1 MQLQIDK
8 LGKVSITIEEGY
20 WDINKDYDKLTVV
33 EKQGTY
39 GTFISRK
46 PVPSGTVLTN
56 REYWIPFS
64 SLKEEII
71 IDYNKFINKYQPI
84 IDDIVNR
91 LNDEARLS
99 KNIILVTYEELKTKR
114 DEGSLIPGLWY
125 QITDYTASTTQD
137 NTNVGAGQFDILV
150 LATSENTL
158 SEEAKAVRHEGDT
171 YYPDYVQF
179 NAWKLWYCLDNDSNR
194 FYWADEENGTG
205 VIYRMIDEWNN
216 DCPYDFKS
224 IIFYH
229 ENIGDSLTFS
239 RGSAD
244 DTENM
249 SYDTSTF
256 LYNGEILAK
265 NNKITPYVTKI
276 EVDYKQKTIQVLNF
290 ISLLAYTNLN
300 GVSDYC
306 KGIVQNNI
314 LENCY
319 KCFILGCADN
329 KIIDSSLYLSVNCMG
344 NYIIRSTLNFYKG
357 LFWANAIDISLQYN
371 TISNSNIEVDRTSL
385 AHGDCWPEAIQ
396 NSNIKNT
403 EIYASCINI
412 VKSNILYS
420 AFPLHSGMMP
430 IEILYSYVNDL
441 AIDNNINN
449 IPLVTI
455 DSSVLNHNSLYI
467 DTKHNI
473 SIRSSNLINNSNL
486 YIKDIENCSI
496 INTDSI
502 YDVSGLTLENCSI
515 HEVYSLDIEK
525 DDNTL
530 PIKYVELKNI
540 GEQIGCIQI
549 DESSN
554 YHVIHENKRDNTL
567 IADNL

>member
-46 PVPSGTVLTN
+46 PVPAGTVLTN

-91 LNDEARLS
+91 LN

-114 DEGSLIPGLWY
+114 DEGSLIAGLWY
-125 QITDYTASTTQD
+125 QITDYKASTTD
-137 NTNVGAGQFDILV
+137 DFTDVNEGQFDILV

-205 VIYRMIDEWNN
+205 VVYRMIDEWNN

-229 ENIGDSLTFS
+229 TDIGDSFTFS
-239 RGSAD
+239 YGSAD
-244 DTENM
+244 DIEHM
-249 SYDTSTF
+249 FYDTSTF

-265 NNKITPYVTKI
+265 NNKITPYVTQI
-276 EVDYKQKTIQVLNF
+276 EEDYKERTVQVLNF
-290 ISLLAYTNLN
+290 ISLLACTDSN
-300 GVSDYC
+300 VSSNYC
-306 KGIVQNNI
+306 KSIVQNNI

-319 KCFILGCADN
+319 ECFILGCADN
-329 KIIDSSLYLSVNCMG
+329 KIINSSLYFAVNCMG
-344 NYIIRSTLNFYKG
+344 NYIIRSTLNFYEG
-357 LFWANAIDISLQYN
+357 FLWADATDISLQYN
-371 TISNSNIEVDRTSL
+371 TISNSNIEVSRTSL
-385 AHGDCWPEAIQ
+385 AKGERWPEAIE

-403 EIYASCINI
+403 EIYASYINI
-412 VKSNILYS
+412 VKSNIL
-420 AFPLHSGMMP
+420 HSTLPKGGTMMP
-430 IEILYSYVNDL
+430 IQILYSYVNDL
-441 AIDNNINN
+441 VIDDYIDNV
-449 IPLVTI
+449 PLVEI
-455 DSSVLNHNSLYI
+455 EDSVLNHNSLFI
-467 DTKHNI
+467 DTEPD
-473 SIRSSNLINNSNL
+473 IRIISSNLTNNSDL

-496 INTDSI
+496 RNTDCI
-502 YDVSGLTLENCSI
+502 YDVSGLTFENCSI
-515 HEVYSLDIEK
+515 HEVYNLEIGKEE
-525 DDNTL
+525 NTL

-540 GEQIGCIQI
+540 GEQIGYIHI

-554 YHVIHENKRDNTL
+554 YHVIHENKRDNML

>member
-46 PVPSGTVLTN
+46 PVPAGTVLTN

-99 KNIILVTYEELKTKR
+99 KNIIPVTYEELKTKR

-125 QITDYTASTTQD
+125 QITDYRASTTQD
-137 NTNVGAGQFDILV
+137 YTKVGAGQFDILV

-179 NAWKLWYCLDNDSNR
+179 NTWKLWYCLDNDSNR

-224 IIFYH
+224 IIFFH

-239 RGSAD
+239 HGSAD
-244 DTENM
+244 DTEHM

-265 NNKITPYVTKI
+265 NNKITPYVTQI
-276 EVDYKQKTIQVLNF
+276 EEDYKERTVQVLNF
-290 ISLLAYTNLN
+290 ISLLAYTDPN
-300 GVSDYC
+300 VSDYC
-306 KGIVQNNI
+306 KNIVQNNI

-329 KIIDSSLYLSVNCMG
+329 KIINSSLYFSVNCMG

-357 LFWANAIDISLQYN
+357 LFWADATDISLQYN
-371 TISNSNIEVDRTSL
+371 TISNSNIDVSRTSL
-385 AHGDCWPEAIQ
+385 ANGERWPEAIES
-396 NSNIKNT
+396 SNIKNT
-403 EIYASCINI
+403 EIYASYINI

-420 AFPLHSGMMP
+420 TLPKSGGMMP

-441 AIDNNINN
+441 MINDEVDN
-449 IPLVTI
+449 IPLVSI
-455 DSSVLNHNSLYI
+455 DNSVLNHNSLFI
-467 DTKHNI
+467 DTESNI
-473 SIRSSNLINNSNL
+473 SIIYSNLTNNSDL
-486 YIKDIENCSI
+486 YIKAIENCSI
-496 INTDSI
+496 RNTDLI
-502 YDVSGLTLENCSI
+502 CDISGLTFQNCSI
-515 HEVYSLDIEK
+515 HEVYNLNIEK

-530 PIKYVELKNI
+530 PVKYVELKNI
-540 GEQIGCIQI
+540 GEQIGNLHI
-549 DESSN
+549 DESAN

>member
-46 PVPSGTVLTN
+46 PVPAGTVLTN

-91 LNDEARLS
+91 LNEGRLS

-125 QITDYTASTTQD
+125 QITDYKASTTD
-137 NTNVGAGQFDILV
+137 DFTDVNEGQFDILV

-229 ENIGDSLTFS
+229 KDIGGSLTFS
-239 RGSAD
+239 RGNAD
-244 DTENM
+244 DIENM
-249 SYDTSTF
+249 FYDTSTF

-265 NNKITPYVTKI
+265 NNKITPYITQI
-276 EVDYKQKTIQVLNF
+276 EEDYKERTVQVLNF
-290 ISLLAYTNLN
+290 ISLLAYTDSNTN
-300 GVSDYC
+300 YC
-306 KGIVQNNI
+306 EGIVQNNI

-319 KCFILGCADN
+319 DCFILGCADN
-329 KIIDSSLYLSVNCMG
+329 KIINSSLHFSVNCMG
-344 NYIIRSTLNFYKG
+344 NYIIRSTLNFSEG
-357 LFWANAIDISLQYN
+357 FLWAEADDISLQYN
-371 TISNSNIEVDRTSL
+371 TISNSNIEVSRTSL
-385 AHGDCWPEAIQ
+385 AKGERWPEAIE

-403 EIYASCINI
+403 EIYASYINI
-412 VKSNILYS
+412 LKSNIL
-420 AFPLHSGMMP
+420 HSTLPKSGTMMP
-430 IEILYSYVNDL
+430 IQILYSYVNDL
-441 AIDNNINN
+441 VIDDYIDNV
-449 IPLVTI
+449 PLVEI
-455 DSSVLNHNSLYI
+455 EDSVLNHNSLFI
-467 DTKHNI
+467 DTEPD
-473 SIRSSNLINNSNL
+473 IRIISSNLTNNSDL

-496 INTDSI
+496 RNTNCI
-502 YDVSGLTLENCSI
+502 YDVSGLTFENCSI
-515 HEVYSLDIEK
+515 HEVYNLEIGKEES
-525 DDNTL
+525 TL

-540 GEQIGCIQI
+540 GEQIEFILI

>member
-46 PVPSGTVLTN
+46 PVPAGTVLTN

-91 LNDEARLS
+91 LNEGRLS

-125 QITDYTASTTQD
+125 QITDYKASTTD
-137 NTNVGAGQFDILV
+137 DFTDVNEGQFDILV

-229 ENIGDSLTFS
+229 KDIGGSLTFS
-239 RGSAD
+239 RGNAD
-244 DTENM
+244 DIENM
-249 SYDTSTF
+249 FYDTSTF

-265 NNKITPYVTKI
+265 NNKITPYITQI
-276 EVDYKQKTIQVLNF
+276 EEDYKERTVQVLNF
-290 ISLLAYTNLN
+290 ISLLAYTDSNTN
-300 GVSDYC
+300 YC
-306 KGIVQNNI
+306 EGIVQNNI

-319 KCFILGCADN
+319 DCFILGCADN
-329 KIIDSSLYLSVNCMG
+329 KIINSSLHFSVNCMG
-344 NYIIRSTLNFYKG
+344 NYIIRSTLNFSEG
-357 LFWANAIDISLQYN
+357 FLWAEADDISLQYN
-371 TISNSNIEVDRTSL
+371 TISNSNIEVSRTSL
-385 AHGDCWPEAIQ
+385 AKGERWPEAIE

-403 EIYASCINI
+403 EIYASYINI
-412 VKSNILYS
+412 LKSNIL
-420 AFPLHSGMMP
+420 HSTLPKSGTMMS
-430 IEILYSYVNDL
+430 IQILYSYVNDL
-441 AIDNNINN
+441 VIDDYIDNV
-449 IPLVTI
+449 PLVEI
-455 DSSVLNHNSLYI
+455 EDSVLNHNSLFI
-467 DTKHNI
+467 DTEPD
-473 SIRSSNLINNSNL
+473 IRIISSNLTNNSDL

-496 INTDSI
+496 RNTNCI
-502 YDVSGLTLENCSI
+502 YDVSGLTFENCSI
-515 HEVYSLDIEK
+515 HEVYNLEIGKEES
-525 DDNTL
+525 TL

-540 GEQIGCIQI
+540 GEQIEFILI

>member
-46 PVPSGTVLTN
+46 PVPAGTILTN

-71 IDYNKFINKYQPI
+71 IDYNKFINKYQTI

-125 QITDYTASTTQD
+125 QITDYEASTTQD
-137 NTNVGAGQFDILV
+137 NTDVNEGQFDILV

-158 SEEAKAVRHEGDT
+158 SEEAKATRHEGDT

-224 IIFYH
+224 IFYH
-229 ENIGDSLTFS
+229 TDIGPSFTFS
-239 RGSAD
+239 HGSYD
-244 DTENM
+244 DTDNM
-249 SYDTSTF
+249 LDDTSTF

-265 NNKITPYVTKI
+265 NNKITPYVTQI
-276 EVDYKQKTIQVLNF
+276 EEDYKTRIVQVLNF
-290 ISLLAYTNLN
+290 ISLLAYTDPN
-300 GVSDYC
+300 VSDYC
-306 KGIVQNNI
+306 KRVVQNNI

-319 KCFILGCADN
+319 ECFILGCADN
-329 KIIDSSLYLSVNCMG
+329 KIINSSLYLSVNCMG
-344 NYIIRSTLNFYKG
+344 NYIISSTLNFYEG
-357 LFWANAIDISLQYN
+357 YFCADANDISLQYN
-371 TISNSNIEVDRTSL
+371 TISNSIINVSRTSL
-385 AHGDCWPEAIQ
+385 ANGERQSEAIEK
-396 NSNIKNT
+396 SNIKNT
-403 EIYASCINI
+403 EICASYINI
-412 VKSNILYS
+412 VKSNILHS
-420 AFPLHSGMMP
+420 ILPLHSSMMP

-441 AIDNNINN
+441 IIDDDEVSNVLLVEINN
-449 IPLVTI
+449 
-455 DSSVLNHNSLYI
+455 SVLNHNSLLI
-467 DTKHNI
+467 DTE
-473 SIRSSNLINNSNL
+473 SDIRIFSSNLTNNSNL
-486 YIKDIENCSI
+486 YIKAIENCSI
-496 INTDSI
+496 RNTDSI
-502 YDVSGLTLENCSI
+502 YDVSGLTFKNCSI
-515 HEVYSLDIEK
+515 HEVYNLEIGKEER
-525 DDNTL
+525 TL

-540 GEQIGCIQI
+540 GEQIEYIHI
-549 DESSN
+549 DESLN

>member
-46 PVPSGTVLTN
+46 PVPAGTVLTN

-91 LNDEARLS
+91 LNEGRLS

-125 QITDYTASTTQD
+125 QITDYKASTTD
-137 NTNVGAGQFDILV
+137 DFTDVNEGQFDILV

-229 ENIGDSLTFS
+229 KDIGGSLTFS
-239 RGSAD
+239 RGNVD
-244 DTENM
+244 DIENM
-249 SYDTSTF
+249 FYDTSTF

-265 NNKITPYVTKI
+265 NNKITPYITQI
-276 EVDYKQKTIQVLNF
+276 EEDYKERTVQVLNF
-290 ISLLAYTNLN
+290 ISLLAYTDSNTN
-300 GVSDYC
+300 YC
-306 KGIVQNNI
+306 EGIVQNNI

-319 KCFILGCADN
+319 ECFILGCADN
-329 KIIDSSLYLSVNCMG
+329 KIINSSVYFSVNCVG
-344 NYIIRSTLNFYKG
+344 YYIIRSTLDFYEG
-357 LFWANAIDISLQYN
+357 FLWADADDISIQYN
-371 TISNSNIEVDRTSL
+371 TTSNSNIEVTRTSL
-385 AHGDCWPEAIQ
+385 ANG
-396 NSNIKNT
+396 
-403 EIYASCINI
+403 
-412 VKSNILYS
+412 
-420 AFPLHSGMMP
+420 
-430 IEILYSYVNDL
+430 
-441 AIDNNINN
+441 
-449 IPLVTI
+449 
-455 DSSVLNHNSLYI
+455 
-467 DTKHNI
+467 
-473 SIRSSNLINNSNL
+473 
-486 YIKDIENCSI
+486 
-496 INTDSI
+496 
-502 YDVSGLTLENCSI
+502 
-515 HEVYSLDIEK
+515 
-525 DDNTL
+525 
-530 PIKYVELKNI
+530 
-540 GEQIGCIQI
+540 
-549 DESSN
+549 
-554 YHVIHENKRDNTL
+554 
-567 IADNL
+567 

>member
-46 PVPSGTVLTN
+46 PVPAGTVLTN

-125 QITDYTASTTQD
+125 QITDYRASTTQD
-137 NTNVGAGQFDILV
+137 NTSVGAGQFDILV

-158 SEEAKAVRHEGDT
+158 SEEAKATRHEGDT
-171 YYPDYVQF
+171 YYPDYVRF

-229 ENIGDSLTFS
+229 TDIGDSLTFS
-239 RGSAD
+239 HGSAD

-249 SYDTSTF
+249 SDDISTF

-265 NNKITPYVTKI
+265 NNKITPYVTQI
-276 EVDYKQKTIQVLNF
+276 EEDYKERTVQVLNF
-290 ISLLAYTNLN
+290 ISLLSYRDYN
-300 GVSDYC
+300 VSNYC
-306 KGIVQNNI
+306 KSIVQNNI

-329 KIIDSSLYLSVNCMG
+329 KIINSSVYFSVNCMG
-344 NYIIRSTLNFYKG
+344 NYIIRSTLDFYKG
-357 LFWANAIDISLQYN
+357 LFWANATDISLQYN
-371 TISNSNIEVDRTSL
+371 TISNSDIEVDRTLL
-385 AHGDCWPEAIQ
+385 ANGERWPEAIQ
-396 NSNIKNT
+396 SSNIKNT
-403 EIYASCINI
+403 EIYASYINI

-420 AFPLHSGMMP
+420 TLPKSGSMMP
-430 IEILYSYVNDL
+430 IEILYSYVNNLMIDDKVDNVPL
-441 AIDNNINN
+441 VAIDN
-449 IPLVTI
+449 
-455 DSSVLNHNSLYI
+455 SFLNYNSLLIYSEPI
-467 DTKHNI
+467 CI
-473 SIRSSNLINNSNL
+473 ISSNLTNNSNL

-496 INTDSI
+496 RNTDLIS
-502 YDVSGLTLENCSI
+502 DRNGLTFENCSI
-515 HEVYSLDIEK
+515 HEVYNLEIEK

-540 GEQIGCIQI
+540 GEQIGYLYIE
-549 DESSN
+549 ESSN
-554 YHVIHENKRDNTL
+554 YHVIHENKRDHTL